1 VWLHLRKERFPDLR
15 KSKLMPRADGPFK
28 ILEKINDNAY
38 KLELPAEFGVSTTF
52 NISDLKPYLG
62 EEDELES
69 RTTPILAGEDD
80 EDITPLDIQE
90 VPSLDIQTIQAPITR
105 ARARQLNLEVSSL
118 LSVSV
123 NNCENGLL
131 PNFYNVIRN
140 QGEVQGTHG
149 EEHGGVEEQQR
160 PPSHMET
167 QSNLTSSPPRS
178 PGAA

>member
-1 VWLHLRKERFPDLR
+1 VLHFHHSSRDVVVPETLP
-15 KSKLMPRADGPFK
+15 
-28 ILEKINDNAY
+28 
-38 KLELPAEFGVSTTF
+38 ELDPS
-52 NISDLKPYLG
+52 
-62 EEDELES
+62 EDVVVPSWIGL
-69 RTTPILAGEDD
+69 PD
-80 EDITPLDIQE
+80 EDITPMDIQE

-123 NNCENGLL
+123 NNCDNGLL
-131 PNFYNVIRN
+131 PNFYNMIRN

-149 EEHGGVEEQQR
+149 EEHGGVEEQQG